1 MWLGVILSFLLFS
14 WNGYVFGLTTH
25 SSNGEVIETDIK
37 KEVNVM
43 KSNYHELLKRV
54 ILNENE
60 LSILKSQKQNLG
72 SELEN
77 IRRHYSCQIDEI
89 HDSNLQIRDEL
100 HKSKLKLVTARDSIN
115 KRMQELSQ
123 TTDLLDKKN
132 LMLENTEKQRFEE
145 NLNKYVNESG
155 TYIENDVW

>member
-1 MWLGVILSFLLFS
+1 MCLVLL
-14 WNGYVFGLTTH
+14 H
-25 SSNGEVIETDIK
+25 IISNGEVIETDIK

-43 KSNYHELLKRV
+43 KSNYHELLKRI

-60 LSILKSQKQNLG
+60 ISILKSQKQYLG

-89 HDSNLQIRDEL
+89 HKSNLQIRDEL

-115 KRMQELSQ
+115 KSMQELSH

-132 LMLENTEKQRFEE
+132 LMLENAEKQRSEE
-145 NLNKYVNESG
+145 NLNKSVNESG
-155 TYIENDVW
+155 TYIKNNV